1 MSMSRIMEEKIELP
15 DGVEVKV
22 EGKRVEVS
30 GKKGA
35 LSREFDFPGLE
46 IKIQGRVIIG
56 TISSLRRRDKAAL
69 GVFKA
74 HLMNMIKGV
83 TEGFV
88 YKLRT
93 VYSHFP
99 ITVKVEGKRVT
110 IHNFL
115 GEKSPR
121 VAEIVGD
128 VSVEVNGDEII
139 VRGINK
145 DDVGQTAFNIEQ
157 ATSVKYRDRRIF
169 QDGCY
174 IVERS

>member
-1 MSMSRIMEEKIELP
+1 MSRIMQEKIEVP
-15 DGVEVKV
+15 DGVEAKV

-30 GKKGA
+30 GKKGK
-35 LSREFDFPGLE
+35 LSREFDLPGLG
-46 IKIQGRVIIG
+46 IKADGRVITLEIA
-56 TISSLRRRDKAAL
+56 SPRRRNRAAL
-69 GVFKA
+69 GAVRA
-74 HLMNMIKGV
+74 HLLNMIKGV

-99 ITVKVEGKRVT
+99 ITVKVEGKRVM

-115 GEKSPR
+115 GERSPR

-128 VSVEVNGDEII
+128 VAVEVKGDEII
-139 VRGINK
+139 VSGINK
-145 DDVGQTAFNIEQ
+145 EEVGQTAFNIEQ

-174 IVERS
+174 IAERS

>member
-1 MSMSRIMEEKIELP
+1 MQEKIEVP
-15 DGVEVKV
+15 EGVEFKV
-22 EGKRVEVS
+22 EGKRVEIS
-30 GKKGA
+30 GKKGK
-35 LSREFDFPGLE
+35 LSREFDLPGLRIRAEGRFILAE
-46 IKIQGRVIIG
+46 ID
-56 TISSLRRRDKAAL
+56 SLRRRNKAAL
-69 GVFKA
+69 GTFKA
-74 HLMNMIKGV
+74 HVMNMIKGV

-115 GEKSPR
+115 GERSPR
-121 VAEIVGD
+121 VADIVGD
-128 VSVEVNGDEII
+128 VMVEVNGDEIL
-139 VRGINK
+139 VKGIDK
-145 DDVGQTAFNIEQ
+145 DAVGQTAFNIEQ